1 MEILVIFKTHLD
13 LGYTDLAANVERRY
27 MEDFIPHALDLAE
40 AMKDSDDNFVW
51 TTGSWLI
58 SRFLEK
64 SPDADRMIRAINDHL
79 ISWHAL
85 PFTMHV
91 EMMDA
96 PLYEY
101 GLTLS
106 KKLDERFGRK
116 TIAAKS
122 TDVPGFTKAAVPILA
137 GNGVK
142 FIHIGVNGVSAMPD
156 VPPIFKWRVGDS
168 EIIVVYDKSYGGITE
183 LPGTDKL
190 LCFAMTG
197 DNQGP
202 QTPDDIRAFYDK
214 LRADYPGA
222 KIRSTDLNE
231 VAQILL
237 DADPALPV
245 IDYEIG
251 DSWNHGYQSDPKKQM
266 TYRAMLRYASEL
278 PKPQRDLVYS
288 ELLKVA
294 EHTCGVCGK
303 RYINDD
309 GNYARPDF
317 ELARATGK
325 YAYAELSWREQ
336 RDYISTAVSA
346 LDADFDARAIALT
359 NEWKSNLPPITTNRL
374 EPGKPFE
381 LGDSTIIVANDGSVF
396 WLESRG
402 EKKLPSWRRLFRF
415 EYELFSHADT
425 MRFGEQ
431 YFRTRQGWGYDDF
444 TKLGLDESPNPH
456 ILAGAHLEKL
466 YRLGDSVVLQMS
478 CEPTLHEKYGCPAK
492 FTLRLTTVNGT
503 LHGDFAWFD
512 KPASR
517 IPEGLWLC
525 FDGDSGDIAVRK
537 LGLWI
542 DPRETVKGG
551 GRSLHGT
558 DYGIKLGGLEIK
570 TLDCSLVTFGGGL
583 WDFSNRAP
591 VEGDQARFCLY
602 NNQWNTNF
610 PFWYDEDA
618 RFRFILNA

>member
-27 MEDFIPHALDLAE
+27 MEEFIPHALDLAE
-40 AMKDSDDNFVW
+40 AMKGSEENFVW

-58 SRFLEK
+58 SRYLEK
-64 SPDADRMIRAINDHL
+64 SPDAARMEHAINEHL

-91 EMMDA
+91 EMADSN
-96 PLYEY
+96 LYEY
-101 GLTLS
+101 GLSIS

-122 TDVPGFTKAAVPILA
+122 TDVPGFTKAAVPLLA
-137 GNGVK
+137 KAGVK
-142 FIHIGVNGVSAMPD
+142 FVHIGVNGVSAMPE
-156 VPPIFKWRVGDS
+156 VPPIFRWRTGDS

-202 QTPDDIRAFYDK
+202 QTPDDIRAFYEK

-231 VAQILL
+231 VAEILL
-237 DADPALPV
+237 AADPALPV
-245 IDYEIG
+245 VDSEIG
-251 DSWNHGYQSDPKKQM
+251 DSWNHGYQSDPKKMM
-266 TYRAMLRYASEL
+266 TYRAMLRYAENL
-278 PKPQRDLVYS
+278 PESQRKIIYS

-294 EHTCGVCGK
+294 EHTCGLCGK

-309 GNYARPDF
+309 GNYCRPDF
-317 ELARATGK
+317 ELARSGGK
-325 YAYAELSWREQ
+325 YSYAELSWREQ
-336 RDYISTAVSA
+336 RDYITSAVSA
-346 LDADFDARAIALT
+346 LEADFDARARSLT
-359 NEWKSNLPPITTNRL
+359 NEWRSPLPPVTANRL

-381 LGDSTIIVANDGSVF
+381 LGQHRLMVANDGSVF
-396 WLESRG
+396 WLEQNG
-402 EKKLPSWRRLFRF
+402 KAKLPGYCRLFRF

-431 YFRTRQGWGYDDF
+431 YFRTRQSWGYDDF
-444 TKLGLDESPNPH
+444 TKLGLDESPNSH

-466 YRLGDSVVLQMS
+466 YRLGDSVVCYLS
-478 CEPTLHEKYGCPAK
+478 CEPVLSEKYGCPEK
-492 FTLRLTTVNGT
+492 FTLKLTADGEK
-503 LHGDFAWFD
+503 LCGDFAWYN
-512 KPASR
+512 KKASR
-517 IPEGLWLC
+517 IPEGMWLC
-525 FDGDSGDIAVRK
+525 FDGNAGEMAVRK

-542 DPRETVKGG
+542 DPRTTVKGG
-551 GRSLHGT
+551 GRSMHGT
-558 DYGIKLGGLEIK
+558 DYGVKLGGLEIESV
-570 TLDCSLVTFGGGL
+570 DCSLLTFGGGL
-583 WDFSNRAP
+583 WDFSNRIPAEGAP
-591 VEGDQARFCLY
+591 VRFCLY

-618 RFRFILNA
+618 RFRFILK